1 MGPQFTFSL
10 FLYLASLVDGSPPEE
25 TLTTTGTGA
34 SQPVG
39 RWGKLGDGWDKG
51 LFLLGG
57 WVPVVTCSLDRLQL
71 GMQNLLPKHMDS

>member
-1 MGPQFTFSL
+1 MGP
-10 FLYLASLVDGSPPEE
+10 PPEE

-34 SQPVG
+34 SRPAG
-39 RWGKLGDGWDKG
+39 RWGKFGKGWDNG

-57 WVPVVTCSLDRLQL
+57 WVPVVTCSLDRLQV